1 MKFFISTLL
10 LFLFTF
16 STIFAQDQ
24 SVEMADAMRA
34 DGKIYVVVATLGLVL
49 AGIIFY
55 LIRIDLQIR
64 KMEKED

>member
-55 LIRIDLQIR
+55 LIQCCFAV
-64 KMEKED
+64 